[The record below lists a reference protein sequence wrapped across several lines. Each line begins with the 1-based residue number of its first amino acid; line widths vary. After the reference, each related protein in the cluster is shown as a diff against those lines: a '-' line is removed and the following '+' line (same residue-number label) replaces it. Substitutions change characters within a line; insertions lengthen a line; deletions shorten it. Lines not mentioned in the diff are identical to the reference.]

1 MGGRQWLQPI
11 GECLSYGRLN
21 LMAFFKFIAFT
32 LLGLVAIYS
41 VAQPQK
47 DTRRS
52 GSEFMSPQTQA
63 MQNDDTQNPGMLWVK
78 QGESQWNKAE
88 GAQSKSCASCHNDA
102 TKSMRGVATKYPLFD
117 AKTSTP
123 INLSKKILQCRTDQ
137 QQASTVALESQTI
150 LSLEAYVAHQSRGLP
165 IKASVDA
172 KLKPHIENGKKLYT
186 QPLGQ
191 LNLSCAQCHD
201 QLAGQR
207 LGSAPIP
214 EAHPN
219 GYPIYR
225 LEWQGV
231 GSLQRRLRNCMSGVR
246 AEGFAYGSKELI
258 EIELYLV
265 NRANG
270 MLIEAPGVRP

>member
-1 MGGRQWLQPI
+1 
-11 GECLSYGRLN
+11 
-21 LMAFFKFIAFT
+21 MAFFKLIAFT
-32 LLGLVAIYS
+32 LLSTIAMHS
-41 VAQPQK
+41 VAQPLK

-52 GSEFMSPQTQA
+52 GAEFMSPQTQA

-78 QGESQWNKAE
+78 QGETLWNKSE
-88 GAQSKSCASCHNDA
+88 GSQSKSCASCHNDA
-102 TKSMRGVATKYPLFD
+102 TKSMRSVATKYPVFD
-117 AKTSTP
+117 AKTSAP
-123 INLSKKILQCRTDQ
+123 MNLSKKILQCRTDQ
-137 QQASTVALESQTI
+137 QQASLLPFENQSL
-150 LSLEAYVAHQSRGLP
+150 LSLEAYVAYQSRGLP
-165 IKASVDA
+165 IKASTDT
-172 KLKPHIENGKKLYT
+172 KLKSHIDNGKKLYS

-225 LEWQGV
+225 LEWQGL

-270 MLIEAPGVRP
+270 MLIEVPGVRP

>member
-1 MGGRQWLQPI
+1 VI
-11 GECLSYGRLN
+11 S
-21 LMAFFKFIAFT
+21 FKF
-32 LLGLVAIYS
+32 LLVALLAIS
-41 VAQPQK
+41 FNTNAQQAK

-52 GSEFMSPQTQA
+52 GSEFMSPATQA
-63 MQNDDTQNPGMLWVK
+63 MQKDDTQNPGMLWVK
-78 QGESQWNKAE
+78 QGEALWNKPE
-88 GAQSKSCASCHNDA
+88 GADSKSCASCHNA
-102 TKSMRGVATKYPLFD
+102 ASSSMRGVATKYPKFD
-117 AKTSTP
+117 AKTSSPT
-123 INLSKKILQCRTDQ
+123 NLSKQILACRSEQ
-137 QQASTVALESQTI
+137 QKASPIAYESQPL

-165 IKASVDA
+165 IVASTDP
-172 KLKPHIENGKKLYT
+172 KLKPHFDNGKKLYT

-225 LEWQGV
+225 LEWQGL

-246 AEGFAYGSKELI
+246 ADGFAYGSKELI

-270 MLIEAPGVRP
+270 MLIETPGVRP

>member
-1 MGGRQWLQPI
+1 M
-11 GECLSYGRLN
+11 E
-21 LMAFFKFIAFT
+21 FFKFIALA
-32 LLGLVAIYS
+32 LLGLIAVHGI
-41 VAQPQK
+41 AQTPK

-52 GSEFMSPQTQA
+52 GSEFMSPQTQT
-63 MQNDDTQNPGMLWVK
+63 MQNDDNQNPGMLWVK
-78 QGESQWNKAE
+78 QGEGLWNKPE
-88 GAQSKSCASCHNDA
+88 GSQSKSCASCHNDA
-102 TKSMRGVATKYPLFD
+102 AKSMHGVATKYPLFD
-117 AKTSTP
+117 AKTSSP
-123 INLSKKILQCRTDQ
+123 INLSKKILQCRTER
-137 QQASTVALESQTI
+137 QQASSITFESQTL

-165 IKASVDA
+165 IKASVDK
-172 KLKPHIENGKKLYT
+172 KLQPSIENGKKLYS

-225 LEWQGV
+225 LEWQGL

-270 MLIEAPGVRP
+270 MLIEVPGVRP

>member
-1 MGGRQWLQPI
+1 VAAI
-11 GECLSYGRLN
+11 
-21 LMAFFKFIAFT
+21 KFIALA
-32 LLGLVAIYS
+32 LLAAAGFMATS
-41 VAQPQK
+41 TNAQPTK
-47 DTRRS
+47 DARRP
-52 GSEFMSPQTQA
+52 GTDFMSPATQA
-63 MQNDDTQNPGMLWVK
+63 MQKDDTQNPGMLWVK
-78 QGESQWNKAE
+78 QGETLWNKPE
-88 GAQSKSCASCHNDA
+88 GTQSKSCASCHSDA
-102 TKSMRGVATKYPLFD
+102 PKTMRGVAAKYPLFD
-117 AKTSTP
+117 DKTLGP
-123 INLSKKILQCRTDQ
+123 INLSKKILQCRTERQ
-137 QQASTVALESQTI
+137 EANSVTYESQP
-150 LSLEAYVAHQSRGLP
+150 LLALEAYVAHQSRGLALA
-165 IKASVDA
+165 ASTDK
-172 KLKPHIENGKKLYT
+172 KLKPHIDNGKKIYT

-225 LEWQGV
+225 LEWQGL

-270 MLIEAPGVRP
+270 MLIETPGVRP

>member
-1 MGGRQWLQPI
+1 MKYFKLLFFI
-11 GECLSYGRLN
+11 VLIVSLN
-21 LMAFFKFIAFT
+21 T
-32 LLGLVAIYS
+32 N
-41 VAQPQK
+41 AQQAK

-52 GSEFMSPQTQA
+52 GAEFMSPATQA

-78 QGESQWNKAE
+78 QGETLWNKPE
-88 GAQSKSCASCHNDA
+88 GADSKSCASCHNA
-102 TKSMRGVATKYPLFD
+102 ANSSMRGVATKYPKFD
-117 AKTSTP
+117 TKISSPT
-123 INLSKKILQCRTDQ
+123 NLSKQILGCRTEQ
-137 QQASTVALESQTI
+137 QKASPLAYESQAL
-150 LSLEAYVAHQSRGLP
+150 LSLEACVAHQSRGLP
-165 IKASVDA
+165 IAASTDP
-172 KLKPHIENGKKLYT
+172 KLKLPIENGKKLYM

-225 LEWQGV
+225 LEWQGL

-246 AEGFAYGSKELI
+246 AESFAYGSKELI

-265 NRANG
+265 HRANG
-270 MLIEAPGVRP
+270 MLMETPGVRP

>member
-1 MGGRQWLQPI
+1 
-11 GECLSYGRLN
+11 
-21 LMAFFKFIAFT
+21 MAFFKFITLT
-32 LLGLVAIYS
+32 LLGLITT
-41 VAQPQK
+41 QGFTQTPK

-52 GSEFMSPQTQA
+52 GFEFMSPQTQA

-78 QGESQWNKAE
+78 QGETLWNKLE
-88 GAQSKSCASCHNDA
+88 GAQSKSCANCHNDA
-102 TKSMRGVATKYPLFD
+102 TKSMRGVATKFPVFD
-117 AKTSTP
+117 SKTSAP
-123 INLSKKILQCRTDQ
+123 MNLSKKILQCRTDQ
-137 QQASTVALESQTI
+137 QQASLLPFESQTL
-150 LSLEAYVAHQSRGLP
+150 LSLEAYVAHQSRELS
-165 IKASVDA
+165 IKASTDT
-172 KLKPHIENGKKLYT
+172 KLKPHIDNGKKLYS

-225 LEWQGV
+225 LEWQGL

-270 MLIEAPGVRP
+270 MLIEVPGVRP

>member
-1 MGGRQWLQPI
+1 MG
-11 GECLSYGRLN
+11 
-21 LMAFFKFIAFT
+21 FFKFIALA
-32 LLGLVAIYS
+32 LLGLIAVHGIT
-41 VAQPQK
+41 QTPK

-78 QGESQWNKAE
+78 QGDALWNKPE
-88 GAQSKSCASCHNDA
+88 GSQSKSCASCHNEA
-102 TKSMRGVATKYPLFD
+102 QKSMAGVATKYPIFD
-117 AKTSTP
+117 TKTSAP
-123 INLSKKILQCRTDQ
+123 INLSKKILQCRADQ
-137 QQASTVALESQTI
+137 QQASTVAFESQT
-150 LSLEAYVAHQSRGLP
+150 LLALEAYVAHQSRGLP
-165 IKASVDA
+165 IQPSTDP
-172 KLKPHIENGKKLYT
+172 KLKPSIENGKKLYI

-225 LEWQGV
+225 LEWQGL

-246 AEGFAYGSKELI
+246 AEGFAYGSSALI
-258 EIELYLV
+258 DIELYLV
-265 NRANG
+265 NRAKG
-270 MLIEAPGVRP
+270 MLIEVPGVRP

>member
-1 MGGRQWLQPI
+1 
-11 GECLSYGRLN
+11 
-21 LMAFFKFIAFT
+21 MAFFKFISLT
-32 LLGLVAIYS
+32 LLGLIAT
-41 VAQPQK
+41 QGFTQTPK

-52 GSEFMSPQTQA
+52 GFEFMSPQTQA

-78 QGESQWNKAE
+78 QGEALWNKPE
-88 GAQSKSCASCHNDA
+88 GAQSKSCASCHSDA
-102 TKSMRGVATKYPLFD
+102 KNSMRGVATKYPVFD
-117 AKTSTP
+117 AKTSSL

-137 QQASTVALESQTI
+137 QQASSIAFESQTL

-165 IKASVDA
+165 IKASTDT
-172 KLKPHIENGKKLYT
+172 KLKPHIDNGKKLYT

-225 LEWQGV
+225 LEWQGL

>member
-1 MGGRQWLQPI
+1 MT
-11 GECLSYGRLN
+11 
-21 LMAFFKFIAFT
+21 FFKFIAFT
-32 LLGLVAIYS
+32 LLSTIAIHS
-41 VAQPQK
+41 HAQTLK

-78 QGESQWNKAE
+78 QGETLWNKAD
-88 GAQSKSCASCHNDA
+88 GAQLKSCASCHSEA
-102 TKSMRGVATKYPLFD
+102 TKSMRGVATKYPIFD
-117 AKTSTP
+117 AKTSSP

-137 QQASTVALESQTI
+137 QQASTIAQESQTL

-165 IKASVDA
+165 INPSTDT
-172 KLKPHIENGKKLYT
+172 KLKPHIDNGKKHYG

-225 LEWQGV
+225 LEWQGL
-231 GSLQRRLRNCMSGVR
+231 GSLQRRLRNCLSGVR
-246 AEGFAYGSKELI
+246 AEAFAYGSKELI

-270 MLIEAPGVRP
+270 MFLEVPGVRP

>member
-1 MGGRQWLQPI
+1 
-11 GECLSYGRLN
+11 
-21 LMAFFKFIAFT
+21 MALFKVFVLA
-32 LLGLVAIYS
+32 LLGLITFQS
-41 VAQPQK
+41 LSQTPK

-52 GSEFMSPQTQA
+52 GFEFMSPQTQA

-78 QGESQWNKAE
+78 QGEALWSKPE
-88 GAQSKSCASCHNDA
+88 GTQSKSCANCHNDA
-102 TKSMRGVATKYPLFD
+102 PKSMRGVANKYPIFD
-117 AKTSTP
+117 SKTSGP
-123 INLSKKILQCRTDQ
+123 INLSKKILQCRTEQ
-137 QQASTVALESQTI
+137 QQASPLSYESQALLAI
-150 LSLEAYVAHQSRGLP
+150 EAFVAHQSRGLP
-165 IKASVDA
+165 IQASSDT
-172 KLKPHIENGKKLYT
+172 KLKPHIDNGKKLYN

-225 LEWQGV
+225 LEWQGL

-246 AEGFAYGSKELI
+246 AESFAYGSKELI

>member
-1 MGGRQWLQPI
+1 
-11 GECLSYGRLN
+11 
-21 LMAFFKFIAFT
+21 MAFFKFIAFT
-32 LLGLVAIYS
+32 LLSTIAIHS
-41 VAQPQK
+41 HAQTLK

-52 GSEFMSPQTQA
+52 GAEFMSPQTQA

-78 QGESQWNKAE
+78 QGEALWNKPE
-88 GAQSKSCASCHNDA
+88 GTQSKSCANCHNDA
-102 TKSMRGVATKYPLFD
+102 TKSMRGVATKFPVFD

-137 QQASTVALESQTI
+137 QQAPIVALESQTL

-165 IKASVDA
+165 IKASVDP
-172 KLKPHIENGKKLYT
+172 KLKPHIENGKKLYA

-225 LEWQGV
+225 LEWQGL

-246 AEGFAYGSKELI
+246 AEGFSYGSKELI

-270 MLIEAPGVRP
+270 MVIEVPGVRP

>member
-1 MGGRQWLQPI
+1 
-11 GECLSYGRLN
+11 
-21 LMAFFKFIAFT
+21 MAFLKLFAFAFI
-32 LLGLVAIYS
+32 GSIAIHS
-41 VAQPQK
+41 SAQTTK
-47 DTRRS
+47 DARRS
-52 GSEFMSPQTQA
+52 GFEFMSPQTQA
-63 MQNDDTQNPGMLWVK
+63 MQKDDTQNPGMLWVK
-78 QGESQWNKAE
+78 QGDALWNKPE
-88 GAQSKSCASCHNDA
+88 GSQSKSCASCHNEA
-102 TKSMRGVATKYPLFD
+102 QKSMAGVAAKYPIFD
-117 AKTSTP
+117 TKTSAP

-137 QQASTVALESQTI
+137 QQASTVAFESQT
-150 LSLEAYVAHQSRGLP
+150 LLALEAYVAHQSRGLP
-165 IKASVDA
+165 VQPSTDP
-172 KLKPHIENGKKLYT
+172 KLKPSIENGKKLYI

-225 LEWQGV
+225 LEWQGL

-246 AEGFAYGSKELI
+246 AEGFAYGSSALI
-258 EIELYLV
+258 DIELYLV

-270 MLIEAPGVRP
+270 MLIEVPGVRP

>member
-1 MGGRQWLQPI
+1 
-11 GECLSYGRLN
+11 
-21 LMAFFKFIAFT
+21 MAFFKFIAFT
-32 LLGLVAIYS
+32 LLALIAMHS

-47 DTRRS
+47 ETRRS
-52 GSEFMSPQTQA
+52 GSEFMSSQTQA

-78 QGESQWNKAE
+78 QGEGLWNKSE

-117 AKTSTP
+117 AKTSAP

-137 QQASTVALESQTI
+137 QEASTVALESQTI
-150 LSLEAYVAHQSRGLP
+150 LSLEAYVAHQSHGLP

-172 KLKPHIENGKKLYT
+172 KLKTHIENGKKLYG
-186 QPLGQ
+186 QPIGQ

-201 QLAGQR
+201 QLAGRR

>member
-1 MGGRQWLQPI
+1 MALLQLFAFVLI
-11 GECLSYGRLN
+11 GS
-21 LMAFFKFIAFT
+21 
-32 LLGLVAIYS
+32 VAIHS
-41 VAQPQK
+41 TAQTTK
-47 DTRRS
+47 DARRS
-52 GSEFMSPQTQA
+52 GFEFMSPQTQA
-63 MQNDDTQNPGMLWVK
+63 IQKDDTQNPGMLWVK
-78 QGESQWNKAE
+78 QGEALWNKPE

-102 TKSMRGVATKYPLFD
+102 PKSMNGVATKYPIFD
-117 AKTSTP
+117 TKTSAP
-123 INLSKKILQCRTDQ
+123 MNLSKKILQCRTDQ
-137 QQASTVALESQTI
+137 QQASTVAFESQTL

-165 IKASVDA
+165 IKASTDP

-191 LNLSCAQCHD
+191 LNLSCTQCHD

-225 LEWQGV
+225 LEWQGL

-246 AEGFAYGSKELI
+246 AEGFVYGSQALI

-270 MLIEAPGVRP
+270 MLIEVPGVRP